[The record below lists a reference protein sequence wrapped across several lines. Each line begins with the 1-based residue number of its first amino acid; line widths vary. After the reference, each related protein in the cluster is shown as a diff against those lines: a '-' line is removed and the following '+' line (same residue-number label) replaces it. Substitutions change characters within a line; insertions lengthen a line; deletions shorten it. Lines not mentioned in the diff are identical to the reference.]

1 MTKQEKAVVN
11 MAKFLQAQSLLLL
24 EKLNELDSD
33 KLDTETNLCKELHE
47 QAESLH
53 KQLSAKLG
61 EQQPFYNRLRP
72 PDELHK
78 NRLILGALVKI
89 GETRQDSKDA
99 RSFPLTA
106 PSCAL
111 LFPPYK
117 FTAGLIRSFHLW
129 GRYLSASLYRYCS
142 CLGGSLQAGLSARTP
157 RLARLSRLFR

>member
-61 EQQPFYNRLRP
+61 EQ
-72 PDELHK
+72 
-78 NRLILGALVKI
+78 
-89 GETRQDSKDA
+89 
-99 RSFPLTA
+99 
-106 PSCAL
+106 
-111 LFPPYK
+111 
-117 FTAGLIRSFHLW
+117 
-129 GRYLSASLYRYCS
+129 
-142 CLGGSLQAGLSARTP
+142 
-157 RLARLSRLFR
+157 